1 MFGNTIQNY
10 ASGLEISEGF
20 NVRVNTNNGV
30 ERQNKLFKYSYLK
43 SHKNNSLTV
52 MLTVLIE
59 DFLPDNYSRYVEKNV
74 RFSSLY
80 QKYNQNIPQFLVNR
94 LRHLVVH
101 CMERWEVAKN
111 IPKSHITIIDDV
123 TGEFKVKSQLEQT
136 ARYNLQFGD
145 PSSMPKCECP
155 DWLQT
160 FLPCKHF
167 LAIFHHLPTWQWDS
181 LPTSY
186 RESPLLLLD
195 NDVM

>member
-1 MFGNTIQNY
+1 M
-10 ASGLEISEGF
+10 
-20 NVRVNTNNGV
+20 
-30 ERQNKLFKYSYLK
+30 
-43 SHKNNSLTV
+43 
-52 MLTVLIE
+52 
-59 DFLPDNYSRYVEKNV
+59 
-74 RFSSLY
+74 Y

-167 LAIFHHLPTWQWDS
+167 LGIFHHLPAWQWDS
-181 LPTSY
+181 LPTNNY

-195 NDVM
+195 DDVMEERPHAAVTQANDNNHEDENCNNQDMDQLAESSTEEHVLPLQQPGKQPRNQATKCSYVI

>member
-1 MFGNTIQNY
+1 MY
-10 ASGLEISEGF
+10 
-20 NVRVNTNNGV
+20 R
-30 ERQNKLFKYSYLK
+30 
-43 SHKNNSLTV
+43 
-52 MLTVLIE
+52 
-59 DFLPDNYSRYVEKNV
+59 
-74 RFSSLY
+74 
-80 QKYNQNIPQFLVNR
+80 KYNQNIPQFLVNR
-94 LRHLVVH
+94 PRHLVVH

-136 ARYNLQFGD
+136 VRYNLQFGD

-167 LAIFHHLPTWQWDS
+167 LAIFHHLPAWQWDS
-181 LPTSY
+181 LPTIY

-195 NDVM
+195 DDVMKERPMQQLHRQMTTTMKMKIVTIRIWVS

>member
-1 MFGNTIQNY
+1 MEQQSWSTHQSILFYSIN
-10 ASGLEISEGF
+10 
-20 NVRVNTNNGV
+20 
-30 ERQNKLFKYSYLK
+30 RQTKLSWKEHLK
-43 SHKNNSLTV
+43 VTSTDQIPTCIH
-52 MLTVLIE
+52 
-59 DFLPDNYSRYVEKNV
+59 FRYVEKNV

-80 QKYNQNIPQFLVNR
+80 RKYNQNIPQFLVNR
-94 LRHLVVH
+94 PRHLVVH

-136 ARYNLQFGD
+136 VRYNLQFGD

-167 LAIFHHLPTWQWDS
+167 LAIFHHLPAWQWDS

-186 RESPLLLLD
+186 RESSLLLLD
-195 NDVM
+195 DDVMEERPHE